1 MKPKEIEDIKNRIK
15 KQYDNQEIGVATA
28 LLQLKEEVYKGN
40 TDAANVDR
48 DWETTHSFH

>member
-40 TDAANVDR
+40 TDAAYVELKKWD
-48 DWETTHSFH
+48 